1 MNKSMNEWRNK
12 ENKQE
17 EINNWQLSEEKNF
30 FFFRVDGMI
39 IIIINKYFGNHRLI
53 SHIIMISK
61 SFWMV
66 VEMFLFLLLLL
77 DRLVFIIRNEK
88 KSKIFFYLDFS
99 YKIRWQGRQEN
110 LFNFLAENFSFF
122 VLLDIDF
129 FCDSFMNFMN
139 FKI

>member
-1 MNKSMNEWRNK
+1 MAIIRRKKFFLFSGWRDDNHHHQQIFWKSSFD
-12 ENKQE
+12 
-17 EINNWQLSEEKNF
+17 ITH
-30 FFFRVDGMI
+30 
-39 IIIINKYFGNHRLI
+39 NHDFHFKVI
-53 SHIIMISK
+53 
-61 SFWMV
+61 FWMV
-66 VEMFLFLLLLL
+66 VEMFLLLLLLLL

-129 FCDSFMNFMN
+129 FFVIHLWISWILKFNLIQFFLSVQFMYG
-139 FKI
+139 